1 MIVYIVSSNTTFAEA
16 VETALKMDAVGVYE
30 SASDV
35 IGALTVRDGL
45 KARLLV
51 IDFTTIPDAARLI
64 DFLKSSAL
72 TKDVL
77 VVATGDR
84 DQFAALH
91 ANTRDA
97 IEGILYRPFTAEQLA
112 AVVAELREKHRRG
125 STA

>member
-1 MIVYIVSSNTTFAEA
+1 MNVYIVSSNTIFAEA
-16 VETALKMDAVGVYE
+16 IEAALKMDAVGLYE

-35 IGALTVRDGL
+35 VGALTVREGL

-51 IDFTTIPDAARLI
+51 LDFTTIPDAARLI
-64 DFLKSSAL
+64 DFLKSSAS

-84 DQFAALH
+84 EQFAALH

-97 IEGILYRPFTAEQLA
+97 IAGTLHLPFTAEQLA
-112 AVVAELREKHRRG
+112 AVVAELREKHRGG
-125 STA
+125 STT

>member
-35 IGALTVRDGL
+35 IGALTVRNGL

-97 IEGILYRPFTAEQLA
+97 IAGTLHVPFTAEQLA
-112 AVVAELREKHRRG
+112 AVVAELRAKHRRG
-125 STA
+125 STS